1 VKTSGDG
8 HAADGQPIL
17 QFSGVLP
24 LRNGLTAR
32 GKW

>member
-8 HAADGQPIL
+8 TPRMENPIL